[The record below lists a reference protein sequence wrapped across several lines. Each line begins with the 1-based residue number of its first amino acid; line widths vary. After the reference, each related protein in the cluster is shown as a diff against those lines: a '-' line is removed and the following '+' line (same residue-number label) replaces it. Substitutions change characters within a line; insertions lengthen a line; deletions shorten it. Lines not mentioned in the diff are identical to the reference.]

1 MRDEVDEKMDR
12 KEFLKACTGGLCA
25 CATTCLPIAAEA
37 AVAPKS
43 DDWRL
48 PFVKQRYAKLL
59 NVLSQKME
67 GPALAGALQDVGAFC
82 ASQRDAV
89 TLKFRGDLD
98 GYCKYI
104 KDVSNGSG
112 SITRD
117 DARKVY
123 TLTYSRGADC
133 FCPLNSVAEKTPGSV
148 CECSIG
154 AVRHMWS
161 IVLDRDTKV
170 EQKESVLRGGKVCRL
185 EITPA

>member
-1 MRDEVDEKMDR
+1 MDR

-25 CATTCLPIAAEA
+25 CATACLPAAAAEA
-37 AVAPKS
+37 PPEP

-48 PFVKQRYAKLL
+48 QFVKLRYAKLL
-59 NVLSQKME
+59 NVLSQKMD
-67 GPALAGALQDVGAFC
+67 GAALSGTLQDVGADC
-82 ASQRDAV
+82 ASQRDAK

-104 KDVSNGSG
+104 KDASNGSG
-112 SITRD
+112 GITRD

-123 TLTYSRGADC
+123 TLTYSRGTEC
-133 FCPLNSVAEKTPGSV
+133 FCPLNGVAAKTPGTV
-148 CECSIG
+148 CDCSIG

-161 IVLDRDTKV
+161 IVLDREAKV
-170 EQKESVLRGGKVCRL
+170 ELKESVLRGGKVCKL